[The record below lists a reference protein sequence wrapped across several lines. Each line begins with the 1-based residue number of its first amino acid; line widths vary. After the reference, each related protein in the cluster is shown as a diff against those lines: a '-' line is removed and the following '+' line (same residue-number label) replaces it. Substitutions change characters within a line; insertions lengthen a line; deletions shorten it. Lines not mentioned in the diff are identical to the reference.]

1 MLEGD
6 DQCGKT
12 SLLNM
17 YYLRFVD
24 KYMYPIIIQG
34 KNLINDNLDK
44 IIGKAF
50 DDQYC
55 SEDKEKYLQNGMEK
69 KILIVDD
76 FDECPLNDT
85 CKKKLI
91 DQFLNRF
98 SKVIITTKENEN
110 VASSYFLMEKKKTLA
125 AHIKPLGHGEEE

>member
-1 MLEGD
+1 MRILRIASIIEDSQYHLVMLEGD

-50 DDQYC
+50 DDQY
-55 SEDKEKYLQNGMEK
+55 
-69 KILIVDD
+69 
-76 FDECPLNDT
+76 
-85 CKKKLI
+85 
-91 DQFLNRF
+91 
-98 SKVIITTKENEN
+98 
-110 VASSYFLMEKKKTLA
+110 
-125 AHIKPLGHGEEE
+125 